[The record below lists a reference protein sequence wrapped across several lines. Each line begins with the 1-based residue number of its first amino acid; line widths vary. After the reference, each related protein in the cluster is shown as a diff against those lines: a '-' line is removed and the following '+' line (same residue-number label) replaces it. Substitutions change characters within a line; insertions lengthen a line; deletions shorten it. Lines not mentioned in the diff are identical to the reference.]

1 MILNIILWYPSSKA
15 KEVLSEVS
23 KLPKPPNFV
32 KKWQFLQTA
41 EGKAG
46 IKHYNIIYIEKG
58 KGDEAIVDISKML
71 WPILDKEYVEA
82 KIEVLTSAR
91 DALKIL
97 SK

>member
-41 EGKAG
+41 EGKSG

-58 KGDEAIVDISKML
+58 KGDEAIIDISKML

-82 KIEVLTSAR
+82 KIEILTSAR

>member
-41 EGKAG
+41 EGKDG

-58 KGDEAIVDISKML
+58 KGDEAIIDISKML

-82 KIEVLTSAR
+82 KIEILTSAR